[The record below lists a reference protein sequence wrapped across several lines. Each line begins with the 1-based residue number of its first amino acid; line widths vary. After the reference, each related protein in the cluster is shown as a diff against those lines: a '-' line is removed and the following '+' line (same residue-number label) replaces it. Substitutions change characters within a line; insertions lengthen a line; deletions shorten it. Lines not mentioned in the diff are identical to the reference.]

1 MKQVL
6 ILAAFA
12 LALAAPAHAQML
24 KPAQVPAA
32 AKATFKAKFPTVKT
46 NSWEKEGDK
55 FEAGFKMNGNTMSAV
70 ITPAGELVE
79 TVTDISPAKLPA
91 AVINLSE
98 GDSQQQVLAYE
109 VPSASGARYEGQNL
123 SLFTKGDEASLERY
137 GQPTLSCTEI
147 PTKGN

>member
-1 MKQVL
+1 MKKVM

-32 AKATFKAKFPTVKT
+32 VRATFKAKFPLVKT

-55 FEAGFKMNGNTMSAV
+55 YEAGFKQDGITMSAL

-79 TVTDISPAKLPA
+79 TESDMSPAKLPA
-91 AVINLSE
+91 AVRAKLASDYKAYKVTE
-98 GDSQQQVLAYE
+98 AAVL
-109 VPSASGARYEGQNL
+109 VSASGATTYEAEVSQGGKHHDVVFNADG
-123 SLFTKGDEASLERY
+123 SLVK
-137 GQPTLSCTEI
+137 
-147 PTKGN
+147 K

>member
-6 ILAAFA
+6 ILASFA

-32 AKATFKAKFPTVKT
+32 ARATFKAKFPLVKT

-55 FEAGFKMNGNTMSAV
+55 YEAGFKQNGITMSAL

-79 TVTDISPAKLPA
+79 TESDMSPAKLPA
-91 AVINLSE
+91 AVRAKLASDYKAYKVTE
-98 GDSQQQVLAYE
+98 AAVLVSAIGTTTYE
-109 VPSASGARYEGQNL
+109 AEVSKGGKHQDVVFNADG
-123 SLFTKGDEASLERY
+123 SLAK
-137 GQPTLSCTEI
+137 
-147 PTKGN
+147 K

>member
-1 MKQVL
+1 MKKVM

-32 AKATFKAKFPTVKT
+32 VRATFKAKFPLVKT

-55 FEAGFKMNGNTMSAV
+55 YEAGFKQDGITMSAL

-79 TVTDISPAKLPA
+79 TESDMSPAKLPA
-91 AVINLSE
+91 AVRAKLASDYKTYKVTE
-98 GDSQQQVLAYE
+98 AAVL
-109 VPSASGARYEGQNL
+109 VSASGATTYEAEVSQGGKHHDVVFNVDG
-123 SLFTKGDEASLERY
+123 SLAK
-137 GQPTLSCTEI
+137 
-147 PTKGN
+147 K

>member
-79 TVTDISPAKLPA
+79 TETDISPAKLPA
-91 AVINLSE
+91 AVRE
-98 GDSQQQVLAYE
+98 KLASDYKAYKITEAATLVSANGTTTYE
-109 VPSASGARYEGQNL
+109 AEVSKGGKHQDVVFNADG
-123 SLFTKGDEASLERY
+123 SLAK
-137 GQPTLSCTEI
+137 
-147 PTKGN
+147 K